1 MILVEIAC
9 AYCLL
14 WRTFIW
20 GGGLSVSIWM
30 PVDFVALIGRIE
42 NVWLAYGWIVA
53 KLRAES
59 SEFSVGNMRYTTYRI
74 VQHEDYWRII

>member
-1 MILVEIAC
+1 
-9 AYCLL
+9 
-14 WRTFIW
+14 
-20 GGGLSVSIWM
+20 M

-74 VQHEDYWRII
+74 VQHEDYWRIIQKKVRRILLGRLRGNMNLTANKMADKSG